1 MSVAPLVPDS
11 QWSAADLQVINWG
24 GFHGYHRM
32 SFAPGATL
40 VTGTSGS
47 GKSTLLDAVIAD
59 LMPHTVAFNGASNDS
74 GGGPARSGQQRSV
87 ISYVRGKRD
96 TAADDAGVGLTDKVL
111 RGDGEPAWGAV
122 ALTFTT
128 TDRRRFTVLR
138 TYFVAAGATR
148 MDGVTE
154 RRFTVS
160 GEFNLADI
168 EPLRDGRFAPEPMKN
183 RFPGMKHHNGYQEF
197 RQTFCTKLG
206 IGQAD
211 SGENALKLL
220 ARIQAA
226 RPLTTVDQTY
236 KEMVLD
242 EPDTL
247 ARADQCLAHFA
258 ALDQAYRDL
267 ETAGRKEQVLNGI
280 ADEHERWRAATDKV
294 HRIDRFEVGRQTA
307 ITPFRL
313 WSLRYRRRLLDAG
326 EQDVKQQLKDAR
338 AAHLQATQS
347 SAALRAEL
355 AEVERQQRE
364 NGGDA
369 LASLESRI
377 GVARADLARAEAK
390 LDLLRNATQVLN
402 VGFHTR
408 AEFDEATGAARTFAA
423 SYEQD
428 KERLGD
434 ERDKLRFGLPAV
446 KQRIVDVTAELRSLL
461 DRDDRVPPVY
471 DKARRMI
478 AEATGLRLADLPFAA
493 QLVDVHPDFEEWR
506 DAAEVTLRTV
516 GLTLLMDAR
525 RQEHVR
531 TTIDL
536 LRLPVRVNMDGVD
549 LGAAVARE
557 PDPRCISGR
566 LVFKDDSPFVGWV
579 RDRVTQPGT
588 DHLCVDDPA
597 ELGGSTAK
605 VTING
610 QTSRG
615 RRGAHGRNADARPI
629 LGFSNEDL
637 KEDLRQELR
646 RLQVQEG
653 TIVEG
658 AKRIAAA
665 VQRLADL
672 FHAHTLVEAT
682 DWDSID
688 VTGCRQTLNDLLAQ
702 HHALLGKSDI
712 LTALS
717 KRHDKV
723 SGHLEAALRGEYAA
737 GARETELDGLWQRI
751 VERQDATTNELIPIE
766 DSNKVTVSD
775 DDDEFLQARLAERDS
790 NVTWEGIDSAAER
803 LRGRLVEESQRERE
817 AAQVSKGNL
826 ENTFRVFSDQWPDP
840 NRGLTVEAY
849 PEYAAIYDEII
860 RDGLHDRRSKFQRQM
875 QEWSGQDLKLLNN
888 AYSKARQEIAD
899 RLDAVN
905 PFLAAVPFGPQQERL
920 QMTLK
925 DIPTPDVDLF
935 RSRLRTLSS
944 DTTKPLTEDEAR
956 VRFLELR
963 EFMTQLGWSET
974 GAGKRADDLLDV
986 RRHIRIG
993 ASRFDKDGREVGV
1006 YESLAGKSGGES
1018 QELAAFIIGAA
1029 LRYQLGDG
1037 DQPTPRFAPVFL
1049 DEGFVK
1055 ADWEYAGRAVQAWR
1069 TLGFQLI
1076 VSAPLD
1082 KVTALEPQMD
1092 AAAVITKDLE
1102 TGYSFVTEF
1111 PDMRS
1116 WAEAQALKDA
1126 S

>member
-1 MSVAPLVPDS
+1 MSVTPLVPDS
-11 QWSAADLQVINWG
+11 QWSVAELQVINWG

-32 SFAPGATL
+32 RFAPGATL

-74 GGGPARSGQQRSV
+74 GVGPVRSGQQRSV

-96 TAADDAGVGLTDKVL
+96 TAADDEGRGLTDKVL
-111 RGDGEPAWGAV
+111 RGDGEPTWGAV

-128 TDRRRFTVLR
+128 SDGRRFTVLR

-154 RRFTVS
+154 RRFTVT

-168 EPLRDGRFAPEPMKN
+168 EPLRESRFAPEPMKN
-183 RFPGMKHHNGYQEF
+183 GFPGMKHHNGYQEF
-197 RQTFCTKLG
+197 RQSFCTKLG

-211 SGENALKLL
+211 SSENALKLL

-247 ARADQCLAHFA
+247 ARADQCLSHFA

-267 ETAGRKEQVLNGI
+267 ETAGRKEQVLHGI
-280 ADEHERWRAATDKV
+280 ADEHERWRVATDKV
-294 HRIDRFEVGRQTA
+294 RRIDRFEVGRQAA

-313 WSLRYRRRLLDAG
+313 WSLRHRRRLLDVG
-326 EQDVKQQLKDAR
+326 EQEVKQQLKDAR
-338 AAHLQATQS
+338 AAHIQAKQS
-347 SAALRAEL
+347 TAALRAEL

-369 LASLESRI
+369 LASLETRV
-377 GVARADLARAEAK
+377 GVARADLARAEAR
-390 LDLLRNATQVLN
+390 LDTLKEATQVLN
-402 VGFHTR
+402 VGFHNR
-408 AEFDEATGAARTFAA
+408 AEFDEATAAARTFAA
-423 SYEQD
+423 SYDQQRS
-428 KERLGD
+428 RLSD
-434 ERDKLRFGLPAV
+434 ERDKLMSGLPAV
-446 KQRIVDVTAELRSLL
+446 QQRIADVTAELRSLL
-461 DRDDRVPPVY
+461 DRDDRVPPLY

-493 QLVDVHPDFEEWR
+493 QLIDIHPDFQDWR

-531 TTIDL
+531 TSIERL
-536 LRLPVRVNMDGVD
+536 HLPVRVNMDGVD
-549 LGAAVARE
+549 LGVQTDRQ
-557 PDPRCISGR
+557 PDRRFISGR
-566 LVFKDDSPFVGWV
+566 LVFNDASPFAGWV
-579 RDRVTQPGT
+579 RDRVTLPGT

-597 ELGGSTAK
+597 QLGGSTAK

-615 RRGAHGRNADARPI
+615 RRGAHGRNPDSRPI
-629 LGFSNEDL
+629 LGFSNEAL
-637 KEDLRQELR
+637 REDLRQELR
-646 RLQVQEG
+646 RLKVQEG
-653 TIVEG
+653 TIREG
-658 AKRIAAA
+658 AARIATAL
-665 VQRLADL
+665 QQLADL
-672 FHAHTLVEAT
+672 FHAHTLVGAA
-682 DWDSID
+682 DWPSID
-688 VTGCRQTLNDLLAQ
+688 ATGCQHTLDDLLTQ
-702 HHALLGKSDI
+702 HRALLAKSDI
-712 LTALS
+712 LAALS
-717 KRHDKV
+717 ERHHKV
-723 SGHLEAALRGEYAA
+723 SGRLEEAQRGEYAA
-737 GARETELDGLWQRI
+737 AAREAELDDLWRRI
-751 VERQDATTNELIPIE
+751 VARQDTTSNELIPIE
-766 DSNKVTVSD
+766 DSEQVTVSEED
-775 DDDEFLQARLAERDS
+775 DDFLQAKLAERDD
-790 NVTWEGIDSAAER
+790 NVTWEGFDKAAER

-817 AAQVSKGNL
+817 AAQISKGNL

-849 PEYAAIYDEII
+849 REYAAIYEEII
-860 RDGLHDRRSKFQRQM
+860 RDGLHNRRAKFQRQM
-875 QEWSGQDLKLLNN
+875 QEWSGQDLRLLNN
-888 AYSKARQEIAD
+888 AYSKSRQEIAD

-905 PFLAAVPFGPQQERL
+905 PFLAAVPFGPQKERL

-925 DIPTPDVDLF
+925 DVPTPAVDLF

-944 DTTKPLTEDEAR
+944 DTTKPLTEEDAR
-956 VRFLELR
+956 DRFMALR
-963 EFMTQLGWSET
+963 QFMTQLGWSET
-974 GAGKRADDLLDV
+974 GNGKPDHDLLDV

-1037 DQPTPRFAPVFL
+1037 DQPKPRFAPVFL

-1069 TLGFQLI
+1069 SLGFQLI

-1102 TGYSFVTEF
+1102 SGFSFVTEF

-1116 WAEAQALKDA
+1116 WAEAQGLKDA

>member
-1 MSVAPLVPDS
+1 MSITPLVPDS
-11 QWSAADLQVINWG
+11 QWSAAELQVINWG

-74 GGGPARSGQQRSV
+74 GGGPARSGQQRSI

-111 RGDGEPAWGAV
+111 RGDGEPTWGAV
-122 ALTFTT
+122 ALKFTT
-128 TDRRRFTVLR
+128 SDRRRFTVLR

-148 MDGVTE
+148 MDAVTE

-168 EPLRDGRFAPEPMKN
+168 EPLRDSRFAPEPMKS
-183 RFPGMKHHNGYQEF
+183 RFPGMKHHSGYQEF

-267 ETAGRKEQVLNGI
+267 ETAGRKEQVLHGI
-280 ADEHERWRAATDKV
+280 SDEHERWRTATDKV
-294 HRIDRFEVGRQTA
+294 RRIDRFEVGRQAA

-313 WSLRYRRRLLDAG
+313 WSLRHRRRLLDVG
-326 EQDVKQQLKDAR
+326 EQEVKQQLKDAR
-338 AAHLQATQS
+338 AAHIVAKQS

-390 LDLLRNATQVLN
+390 LDTLREATQVLN

-408 AEFDEATGAARTFAA
+408 AEFDEATAAARTFAA
-423 SYEQD
+423 GYEQH
-428 KERLGD
+428 RGQLSD
-434 ERDKLRFGLPAV
+434 ERDKLMSGLPSV
-446 KQRIVDVTAELRSLL
+446 QQRIADVSVELRSLF

-493 QLVDVHPDFEEWR
+493 QLIDVHPDFEEWR
-506 DAAEVTLRTV
+506 DAAEVTLRPV

-531 TTIDL
+531 TSIDRL
-536 LRLPVRVNMDGVD
+536 HLPVRVNMDGVD
-549 LGAAVARE
+549 LGAAAARE

-566 LVFKDDSPFVGWV
+566 LMFKDDSPFVGWV
-579 RDRVTQPGT
+579 RNRVTLPGT

-597 ELGGSTAK
+597 ELGGATAK

-629 LGFSNEDL
+629 LGFSNEEL
-637 KEDLRQELR
+637 KEELR
-646 RLQVQEG
+646 RDLRRLEVQYS
-653 TIVEG
+653 TILEG
-658 AKRIAAA
+658 AKRIATDL
-665 VQRLADL
+665 QHLADL
-672 FHAHTLVEAT
+672 SHAYTLVGAA
-682 DWDSID
+682 DWASID
-688 VTGCRQTLNDLLAQ
+688 MTGCQHTVDEVVAQ
-702 HHALLGKSDI
+702 HRALLGKSDI
-712 LTALS
+712 LAALS
-717 KRHDKV
+717 ARHDKV
-723 SGHLEAALRGEYAA
+723 AGQLEEAKRSEYAA
-737 GARETELDGLWQRI
+737 NTWEGELDGLWERI
-751 VERQDATTNELIPIE
+751 AERQDATTNELIPIE
-766 DSNKVTVSD
+766 DSEKVTVAD
-775 DDDEFLQARLAERDS
+775 EDDEFLQARLAERDAD
-790 NVTWEGIDSAAER
+790 VTWEGIDNAAER

-826 ENTFRVFSDQWPDP
+826 ENTFQVFSDQWPDP

-849 PEYAAIYDEII
+849 PEYAAIYGEII
-860 RDGLHDRRSKFQRQM
+860 REGLHDRRAKFQRQM
-875 QEWSGQDLKLLNN
+875 QEWSGQDLRLLNN
-888 AYSKARQEIAD
+888 AYSKSRQEIAD
-899 RLDAVN
+899 RLHAVN

-925 DIPTPDVDLF
+925 DVPSPDVDLF

-944 DTTKPLTEDEAR
+944 DTTKPLTEEESKA
-956 VRFLELR
+956 RFLSLR

-974 GAGKRADDLLDV
+974 GNGKRADDLLDV

-993 ASRFDKDGREVGV
+993 ASRFDKDGREAGV

-1069 TLGFQLI
+1069 SLGFQLI

-1092 AAAVITKDLE
+1092 AAAVITKDLAS
-1102 TGYSFVTEF
+1102 GFSFVTEF